1 MQKWTNSAFR
11 IIVSVTVTSLVVAPI
26 SYAAANKDFRAKND
40 IIIYDPDAKKC
51 GDGSNTPLT
60 TEQKIG
66 QILNVGFDNSS
77 IGNLKA
83 TAQKYQLGGAYLNI
97 QDPSKLPK
105 KDIDEINKSMKSQ
118 LIIATDDEGG
128 QIYRMLPK
136 GAEPSAKQLGKM
148 SDSQVL
154 AAGKDTGTR
163 LKKLGVNTVLGPV
176 LDIDTGLQ
184 NAISPYDRS
193 FSSNPDTIAAKA
205 GAWADGVTSQK
216 VGVTFKH
223 FPGIGSNTG
232 NTDTTYVVMPNSKS
246 NISQFTKDL
255 IPYTK
260 LGNKNGASVM
270 LANFV
275 MSGWGSDPV
284 SINPKAV
291 TYLRD
296 TIGFKGLV
304 TTDDL
309 AVMSK
314 SGYGSHKLD
323 LTQSIVKALKAKVD
337 MPLFAYPG
345 DATMSDIIKKV
356 KDDVDASIIDTAYTN
371 VIAYKTSLGLNTT
384 PPATATGGST
394 PVVSGG
400 DNRTKIWT
408 FLISTPFKGYG
419 NKPFGPVQ
427 AAGAIGNFFQESGW
441 RFDAVEGGKEDS
453 HVGDGHGIA
462 QWSYNVSGNSRVGPG
477 RRGVLMDLASKMGKK
492 WSDPEVQFQMIK
504 NELDGSY
511 GKSLLEKGYD
521 KLTDPKDASYMF
533 QKIYE
538 SAGTPNQA
546 NRDNAAIKALKDLA
560 GITAGAAFSAGC
572 TDDATAPGTFNTSKA
587 TFKADDGFPIY
598 IQTDPRWTNA
608 PYGSSKV
615 GPSGCGP
622 SAMAMIITALT
633 GQAVTPDQTAKKA
646 GDDGMYIPGDGS
658 SWEVANNLAK
668 HYGLKSTKI
677 KADVTAIN
685 NALKSGSY
693 VITSGKGGLPFTKG
707 GHYIMIRGVTADGKW
722 KIGDSAHR
730 DTNNQTFNPSTILSM
745 AAEGSMYAISK

>member
-1 MQKWTNSAFR
+1 MQKWTNSILR
-11 IIVSVTVTSLVVAPI
+11 IVTTVVVTSLVVAPL
-26 SYAAANKDFRAKND
+26 SYATAGKDFRAKND
-40 IIIYDPDAKKC
+40 VIIYDPDAKKC

-66 QILNVGFDNSS
+66 QILNVGFDSSS

-83 TAQKYQLGGAYLNI
+83 TAQKYQLGGVYLNI

-118 LIIATDDEGG
+118 LIVATDDEGG

-148 SDSQVL
+148 SNSQVL

-163 LKKLGVNTVLGPV
+163 LNKLGITTVLGPV

-193 FSSNPDTIAAKA
+193 FSSNPDTIADKA
-205 GAWADGVTSQK
+205 GAWADGVISQK

-246 NISQFTKDL
+246 NIDQFKQDL

-260 LGNKNGASVM
+260 LGNKTGAAVM

-275 MSGWGSDPV
+275 LPSWGSDPV
-284 SINPKAV
+284 SINPKSV
-291 TYLRD
+291 TYLRN

-309 AVMSK
+309 AVMGK

-337 MPLFAYPG
+337 MPLFAFPG
-345 DATMSDIIKKV
+345 DAAMNDIVKAV
-356 KDDVDASIIDTAYTN
+356 KDDVDVSVIDAAYAN

-384 PPATATGGST
+384 PPASSTGGTAS
-394 PVVSGG
+394 VVTGG
-400 DNRTKIWT
+400 DNRTKIWN
-408 FLISTPFKGYG
+408 FLISTKFKGYG
-419 NKPFGPVQ
+419 DKAFGPVQ

-441 RFDAVEGGKEDS
+441 RFDAVEGNGE
-453 HVGDGHGIA
+453 GHGIA
-462 QWSYNVSGNSRVGPG
+462 QWSYG
-477 RRGVLMDLASKMGKK
+477 RKTTLFSLASSMGKK
-492 WSDPEVQFQMIK
+492 WSDPEVQFKMMQ

-511 GKSLLEKGYD
+511 GKTLLEKGYD
-521 KLTDPKDASYMF
+521 KLTDPKAAAYMF
-533 QKIYE
+533 EQVYE
-538 SAGTPNQA
+538 SAGIPAQK
-546 NRDNAAIKALKDLA
+546 NRDDAAVKALKDLA
-560 GITAGAAFSAGC
+560 GIAPGAGFSAGC
-572 TDDATAPGTFNTSKA
+572 TDATTNGTFNTSKA

-608 PYGSSKV
+608 PYGSSQV

-633 GQAVTPDQTAKKA
+633 GQPVTPDQTAKKA
-646 GDDGMYIPGDGS
+646 GDDGMYISGEGS
-658 SWEVANNLAK
+658 SHDVAPDLAK
-668 HYGLKSTKI
+668 HYGLKATRI
-677 KADVTAIN
+677 KFDVTSISNAI
-685 NALKSGSY
+685 KSGSY
-693 VITSGKGGLPFTKG
+693 VILSGKGALPFTKG

-745 AAEGSMYAISK
+745 ASEDSMYAISK

>member
-1 MQKWTNSAFR
+1 MQKWTNSILR
-11 IIVSVTVTSLVVAPI
+11 IVTTVVVTSLVVAPL
-26 SYAAANKDFRAKND
+26 SYATAGKDFRAKND
-40 IIIYDPDAKKC
+40 VIIYDPDAKKC

-66 QILNVGFDNSS
+66 QILNVGFDSSS

-83 TAQKYQLGGAYLNI
+83 TAQKYQLGGVYLNI

-118 LIIATDDEGG
+118 LIVATDDEGG

-148 SDSQVL
+148 SNSQVL

-163 LKKLGVNTVLGPV
+163 LNKLGITTVLGPV

-193 FSSNPDTIAAKA
+193 FSSNPDTIADKA
-205 GAWADGVTSQK
+205 GAWADGVISQK

-246 NISQFTKDL
+246 NIDQFKQDL

-260 LGNKNGASVM
+260 LGNKTGAAVM

-275 MSGWGSDPV
+275 LPSWGSDPV
-284 SINPKAV
+284 SINPKSV
-291 TYLRD
+291 TYLRN

-309 AVMSK
+309 AVMGK

-337 MPLFAYPG
+337 MPLFAFPG
-345 DATMSDIIKKV
+345 DAAMNDIVKAA
-356 KDDVDASIIDTAYTN
+356 KDDVDVSVIDAAYAN

-384 PPATATGGST
+384 PPASSTGGTAS
-394 PVVSGG
+394 VVTGG
-400 DNRTKIWT
+400 DNRTKIWN
-408 FLISTPFKGYG
+408 FLISTKFKGYG
-419 NKPFGPVQ
+419 DKAFGPVQ

-441 RFDAVEGGKEDS
+441 RFDAVEGNGE
-453 HVGDGHGIA
+453 GHGIA
-462 QWSYNVSGNSRVGPG
+462 QWSYG
-477 RRGVLMDLASKMGKK
+477 RKTTLFSLASSMGKK
-492 WSDPEVQFQMIK
+492 WSDPEVQFKMMQ

-511 GKSLLEKGYD
+511 GKTLLEKGYD
-521 KLTDPKDASYMF
+521 KLTDPKAAAYMF
-533 QKIYE
+533 EQVYE
-538 SAGTPNQA
+538 SAGIPAQK
-546 NRDNAAIKALKDLA
+546 NRDDAAVKALKDLA
-560 GITAGAAFSAGC
+560 GIAPGAGFSAGC
-572 TDDATAPGTFNTSKA
+572 TDATTNGTFNTSKA

-608 PYGSSKV
+608 PYGSSQV

-633 GQAVTPDQTAKKA
+633 GQPVTPDQTAKKA
-646 GDDGMYIPGDGS
+646 GDDGMYISGEGS
-658 SWEVANNLAK
+658 SHDVAPDLAK
-668 HYGLKSTKI
+668 HYGLKATRI
-677 KADVTAIN
+677 KFDVTSISNAI
-685 NALKSGSY
+685 KSGSY
-693 VITSGKGGLPFTKG
+693 VILSGKGALPFTKG

-745 AAEGSMYAISK
+745 ASEDSMYAISK

>member
-1 MQKWTNSAFR
+1 MQKWTNSILR
-11 IIVSVTVTSLVVAPI
+11 IVTTVVVTSLVVAPL
-26 SYAAANKDFRAKND
+26 SYATAGKDFRAKND
-40 IIIYDPDAKKC
+40 VIIYDPDAKKC

-66 QILNVGFDNSS
+66 QILNVGFDSSS

-83 TAQKYQLGGAYLNI
+83 TAQKYQLGGVYLNI

-118 LIIATDDEGG
+118 LIVATDDEGG

-148 SDSQVL
+148 SNSQVL

-163 LKKLGVNTVLGPV
+163 LNKLGITTVLGPV

-193 FSSNPDTIAAKA
+193 FSSNPDTIADKA
-205 GAWADGVTSQK
+205 GAWADGVISQK

-246 NISQFTKDL
+246 NIDQFKQDL

-260 LGNKNGASVM
+260 IGNKTGAAVM

-275 MSGWGSDPV
+275 LPSWGSDPV
-284 SINPKAV
+284 SINPKSV
-291 TYLRD
+291 TYLRN

-309 AVMSK
+309 AVMGK

-337 MPLFAYPG
+337 MPLFAFPG
-345 DATMSDIIKKV
+345 DAAMNDIVKAV
-356 KDDVDASIIDTAYTN
+356 KDDVDVSVIDAAYAN

-384 PPATATGGST
+384 PPASSTGGTAS
-394 PVVSGG
+394 VVTGG
-400 DNRTKIWT
+400 DNRTKIWN
-408 FLISTPFKGYG
+408 FLISTKFKGYG
-419 NKPFGPVQ
+419 DKAFGPVQ

-441 RFDAVEGGKEDS
+441 RFDAVEGNGE
-453 HVGDGHGIA
+453 GHGIA
-462 QWSYNVSGNSRVGPG
+462 QWSYG
-477 RRGVLMDLASKMGKK
+477 RKTTLFSLASSMGKK
-492 WSDPEVQFQMIK
+492 WSDPEVQFKMMQ

-511 GKSLLEKGYD
+511 GKTLLEKGYD
-521 KLTDPKDASYMF
+521 KLTDPKAAAYMF
-533 QKIYE
+533 EQVYE
-538 SAGTPNQA
+538 SAGIPAQK
-546 NRDNAAIKALKDLA
+546 NRDDAAVKALKDLA
-560 GITAGAAFSAGC
+560 GIAPGAGFSAGC
-572 TDDATAPGTFNTSKA
+572 TDATTNGTFNTSKA

-608 PYGSSKV
+608 PYGSSQV

-633 GQAVTPDQTAKKA
+633 GQPVTPDQTAKKA
-646 GDDGMYIPGDGS
+646 GDDGMYISGEGS
-658 SWEVANNLAK
+658 SHDVAPDLAK
-668 HYGLKSTKI
+668 HYGLKATRI
-677 KADVTAIN
+677 KFDVTSISNAI
-685 NALKSGSY
+685 KSGSY
-693 VITSGKGGLPFTKG
+693 VILSGKGALPFTKG

-745 AAEGSMYAISK
+745 ASEDSMYAISK

>member
-1 MQKWTNSAFR
+1 MQKWTSSVFR
-11 IIVSVTVTSLVVAPI
+11 IVTTVTVASLIVAPI
-26 SYAAANKDFRAKND
+26 SYATAGKDFRAKND
-40 IIIYDPDAKKC
+40 VIIYDPDAKKC
-51 GDGSNTPLT
+51 GDGSDTPLT

-83 TAQKYQLGGAYLNI
+83 TAQKYQLGGVYLNV

-118 LIIATDDEGG
+118 LIVATDDEGG

-163 LKKLGVNTVLGPV
+163 LNKLGVTTVLGPV

-184 NAISPYDRS
+184 NAISPYDRA

-205 GAWADGVTSQK
+205 GAWADGVTSEK

-232 NTDTTYVVMPNSKS
+232 NTDTTYVVMPASKS
-246 NISQFTKDL
+246 SIDQFKQDL

-260 LGNKNGASVM
+260 LVSQKSASVM

-275 MSGWGSDPV
+275 LPSWGNDPV

-296 TIGFKGLV
+296 TTGFKGLV

-314 SGYGSHKLD
+314 SGYGSHQLE
-323 LTQSIVKALKAKVD
+323 LPQTVVKALKAKVD

-345 DATMSDIIKKV
+345 DAAMNDIVKAV
-356 KDDVDASIIDTAYTN
+356 KDDVDVSIIDTAYTN

-384 PPATATGGST
+384 PPATSTGGTAS
-394 PVVSGG
+394 VVTGG
-400 DNRTKIWT
+400 DNRTKIWN
-408 FLISTPFKGYG
+408 FLISTKFKGYG
-419 NKPFGPVQ
+419 DKAFGPVQ

-441 RFDAVEGGKEDS
+441 RFDAVEKLK
-453 HVGDGHGIA
+453 DGSIGPGRGIA
-462 QWSYNVSGNSRVGPG
+462 QWSFDRKTTLDS
-477 RRGVLMDLASKMGKK
+477 LATGGKK
-492 WSDPEVQFQMIK
+492 WSDPEVQFQMMK

-511 GKSLLEKGYD
+511 GKSLLEAGYD
-521 KLTDPKDASYMF
+521 KLTDPKEASYMF

-538 SAGTPNQA
+538 SAGTPVQDV
-546 NRDNAAIKALKDLA
+546 RDKAAIEALKDLA
-560 GITAGAAFSAGC
+560 GIAPGAGFTAGC
-572 TDDATAPGTFNTSKA
+572 TDSATPGSFNTTKA

-598 IQTDPRWTNA
+598 IQTDPRWENA
-608 PYGSSKV
+608 PFGSSTV

-646 GDDGMYIPGDGS
+646 GDDGMYVKGEGS
-658 SWEVANNLAK
+658 SHEIANNLAK

-677 KADVTAIN
+677 KSDVTAIS
-685 NALKSGSY
+685 NAIKGGSY
-693 VITSGKGGLPFTKG
+693 VIMSGKGGLPFTEG

-722 KIGDSAHR
+722 KVGDSAHR
-730 DTNNQTFNPSTILSM
+730 DTNNQEFNPSTILSM

>member
-1 MQKWTNSAFR
+1 MQKWTNSILR
-11 IIVSVTVTSLVVAPI
+11 IVTTVVVTSLVVAPL
-26 SYAAANKDFRAKND
+26 SYATAGKDFRAKND
-40 IIIYDPDAKKC
+40 VIIYDPDAKKC

-66 QILNVGFDNSS
+66 QILNVGFDSSS

-83 TAQKYQLGGAYLNI
+83 TAQKYQLGGVYLNI

-118 LIIATDDEGG
+118 LIVATDDEGG

-148 SDSQVL
+148 SNSQVL

-163 LKKLGVNTVLGPV
+163 LNKLGITTVLGPV

-193 FSSNPDTIAAKA
+193 FSSNPDTIADKA
-205 GAWADGVTSQK
+205 GAWADGVISQK

-246 NISQFTKDL
+246 NIDQFKQDL

-260 LGNKNGASVM
+260 LGNKTGAAVM

-275 MSGWGSDPV
+275 LPSWGSDPV
-284 SINPKAV
+284 SINPKSV
-291 TYLRD
+291 TYLRN

-309 AVMSK
+309 AVMGK

-337 MPLFAYPG
+337 MPLFAFPG
-345 DATMSDIIKKV
+345 DAAMNDIVKAV
-356 KDDVDASIIDTAYTN
+356 KDDVDVSVIDAAYAN

-384 PPATATGGST
+384 PPASSTGGTAS
-394 PVVSGG
+394 VVTGG
-400 DNRTKIWT
+400 DNRTKIWN
-408 FLISTPFKGYG
+408 FLISTKFKGYG
-419 NKPFGPVQ
+419 DKAFGPVQ

-441 RFDAVEGGKEDS
+441 RFDAVEGNGE
-453 HVGDGHGIA
+453 GHGIA
-462 QWSYNVSGNSRVGPG
+462 QWSYG
-477 RRGVLMDLASKMGKK
+477 RKTTLFSLASSMGKK
-492 WSDPEVQFQMIK
+492 WSDPEVQFKMMQ

-511 GKSLLEKGYD
+511 GKTLLEKGYD
-521 KLTDPKDASYMF
+521 KLTDPKAAAYMF
-533 QKIYE
+533 EQVYE
-538 SAGTPNQA
+538 SAGIPAQK
-546 NRDNAAIKALKDLA
+546 NRDDAAVKALKDLA
-560 GITAGAAFSAGC
+560 GIAPGAGFSADC
-572 TDDATAPGTFNTSKA
+572 TDATTNGTFNTSKA

-608 PYGSSKV
+608 PYGSSQV

-633 GQAVTPDQTAKKA
+633 GQPVTPDQTAKKA
-646 GDDGMYIPGDGS
+646 GDDGMYISGEGS
-658 SWEVANNLAK
+658 SHDVAPDLAK
-668 HYGLKSTKI
+668 HYGLKATRI
-677 KADVTAIN
+677 KFDVTSISNAI
-685 NALKSGSY
+685 KSGSY
-693 VITSGKGGLPFTKG
+693 VILSGKGALPFTKG

-745 AAEGSMYAISK
+745 ASEDSMYAISK

>member
-1 MQKWTNSAFR
+1 MQKWTSSVFR
-11 IIVSVTVTSLVVAPI
+11 IVTTVTVASLIVAPI
-26 SYAAANKDFRAKND
+26 SYATAGKDFRSKND
-40 IIIYDPDAKKC
+40 VIIYDPDAKKC
-51 GDGSNTPLT
+51 GDGSDTPLT

-66 QILNVGFDNSS
+66 QILNVGFDSSS
-77 IGNLKA
+77 ISNVKA
-83 TAQKYQLGGAYLNI
+83 TAQKYQLGGVYLNV

-118 LIIATDDEGG
+118 LIVATDDEGG

-163 LKKLGVNTVLGPV
+163 LNKLGVTTVLGPV

-184 NAISPYDRS
+184 NAISPYDRA

-205 GAWADGVTSQK
+205 GAWADGVTSEK

-232 NTDTTYVVMPNSKS
+232 NTDNTYVVMPASKS
-246 NISQFTKDL
+246 NIDQFKQDL

-260 LGNKNGASVM
+260 LVSQKSAAVM

-275 MSGWGSDPV
+275 LPSWGTDPV

-296 TIGFKGLV
+296 TTGFKGLV

-314 SGYGSHKLD
+314 SGYGSHQLE
-323 LTQSIVKALKAKVD
+323 LPQTIVKALKAKVD

-345 DATMSDIIKKV
+345 DAAMNDIVKAV
-356 KDDVDASIIDTAYTN
+356 KDDVDVSIIDTAYAN

-384 PPATATGGST
+384 PPATATGGTAS
-394 PVVSGG
+394 VVTGG
-400 DNRTKIWT
+400 DNRTKIWN
-408 FLISTPFKGYG
+408 FLISTKFKGYG
-419 NKPFGPVQ
+419 DKAFGPVQ

-441 RFDAVEGGKEDS
+441 RFDAVEGNGE
-453 HVGDGHGIA
+453 GHGIA
-462 QWSYNVSGNSRVGPG
+462 QWSFD
-477 RRGVLMDLASKMGKK
+477 RRTTLYSLASSMGKQ
-492 WSDPEVQFQMIK
+492 WSDPEVQFQMMK

-511 GKSLLEKGYD
+511 GKTLLAKGYD
-521 KLTDPKDASYMF
+521 KLTDPKEAAYMF
-533 QKIYE
+533 EQVYE
-538 SAGTPNQA
+538 SAGIPAQK
-546 NRDNAAIKALKDLA
+546 NRDDAAVKALKDLA
-560 GITAGAAFSAGC
+560 GIAPGAGFAAGC
-572 TDDATAPGTFNTSKA
+572 TDATAPGTFNTTKA

-608 PYGSSKV
+608 PYGSSQV

-646 GDDGMYIPGDGS
+646 GDDGMYVSGEGS

-677 KADVTAIN
+677 KSDATAIS
-685 NALKSGSY
+685 NAVKGGSY
-693 VITSGKGGLPFTKG
+693 VIMSGKGSLPFTGG

-730 DTNNQTFNPSTILSM
+730 DTNNQEFNPSTILSM

>member
-1 MQKWTNSAFR
+1 MQKWTKSILR
-11 IIVSVTVTSLVVAPI
+11 IVATVVVTSLVVSPI
-26 SYAAANKDFRAKND
+26 SYATAGKDFRAKND
-40 IIIYDPDAKKC
+40 VIIYDPDAKKC

-83 TAQKYQLGGAYLNI
+83 TAQKYQLGGVYLNI

-118 LIIATDDEGG
+118 LIVATDDEGG

-136 GAEPSAKQLGKM
+136 GTEPSAKQLGKM

-163 LKKLGVNTVLGPV
+163 LNKLGVTTVLGPV

-184 NAISPYDRS
+184 NAISPYDRA
-193 FSSNPDTIAAKA
+193 FSANPDTIAAKA
-205 GAWADGVTSQK
+205 GAWADGVVSQK

-246 NISQFTKDL
+246 NIDQFKQDL
-255 IPYTK
+255 VPYTK

-275 MSGWGSDPV
+275 LPGWGTDPV

-296 TIGFKGLV
+296 IIGFKGLV

-309 AVMSK
+309 AVMGK

-323 LTQSIVKALKAKVD
+323 LTQSVVKALKAKVD

-345 DATMSDIIKKV
+345 DAAMNDIVKAV
-356 KDDVDASIIDTAYTN
+356 KDDVDVSVIDAAYAN
-371 VIAYKTSLGLNTT
+371 VIAYKTSLGLNTE
-384 PPATATGGST
+384 PPAAATGGTT
-394 PVVSGG
+394 PVVSGS
-400 DNRTKIWT
+400 DNRTKIWN
-408 FLISTPFKGYG
+408 FLISNKFKGYG
-419 NKPFGPVQ
+419 DKAFGPVQ

-441 RFDAVEGGKEDS
+441 RFDAVEGNGE
-453 HVGDGHGIA
+453 GHGIA
-462 QWSYNVSGNSRVGPG
+462 QWSFG
-477 RRGVLMDLASKMGKK
+477 RKTTLFSLASSMGKK
-492 WSDPEVQFQMIK
+492 WSDPEVQFKMMQ

-511 GKSLLEKGYD
+511 GKTLLEKGYD
-521 KLTDPKDASYMF
+521 KLTDPKAAAYMF
-533 QKIYE
+533 EQVYE
-538 SAGTPNQA
+538 SAGIPAQA
-546 NRDNAAIKALKDLA
+546 NRDNAAVKALKDLA
-560 GITAGAAFSAGC
+560 GIAPGAAFSAGC
-572 TDDATAPGTFNTSKA
+572 TDSTAPGTFNTTKA

-608 PYGSSKV
+608 PYGSSQV

-646 GDDGMYIPGDGS
+646 GDDGMYHPGDGS
-658 SWEVANNLAK
+658 SWDVANDLAK

-730 DTNNQTFNPSTILSM
+730 DTNNQTFSPSTILSM

>member
-1 MQKWTNSAFR
+1 MQKWTNNILR
-11 IIVSVTVTSLVVAPI
+11 IVTTVVVTSLVVAPL
-26 SYAAANKDFRAKND
+26 SYATAGKDFRAKND
-40 IIIYDPDAKKC
+40 VIIYDPDAKKC

-66 QILNVGFDNSS
+66 QILNVGFDSSS

-83 TAQKYQLGGAYLNI
+83 TAQKYQLGGVYLNI

-118 LIIATDDEGG
+118 LIVATDDEGG

-148 SDSQVL
+148 SNSQVL

-163 LKKLGVNTVLGPV
+163 LNKLGITTVLGPV

-193 FSSNPDTIAAKA
+193 FSSNPDTIADKA
-205 GAWADGVTSQK
+205 GAWADGVISQK

-246 NISQFTKDL
+246 NIDQFKQDL

-260 LGNKNGASVM
+260 LGNKTGAAVM

-275 MSGWGSDPV
+275 LPSWGSDPV
-284 SINPKAV
+284 SINPKSV
-291 TYLRD
+291 TYLRN

-309 AVMSK
+309 AVMGK

-337 MPLFAYPG
+337 MPLFAFPG
-345 DATMSDIIKKV
+345 DAAMNDIVKAV
-356 KDDVDASIIDTAYTN
+356 KDDVDVSVIDAAYAN

-384 PPATATGGST
+384 PPASSTGGTAS
-394 PVVSGG
+394 VVTGG
-400 DNRTKIWT
+400 DNRTKIWN
-408 FLISTPFKGYG
+408 FLISTKFKGYG
-419 NKPFGPVQ
+419 DKAFGPVQ

-441 RFDAVEGGKEDS
+441 RFDAVEGNGE
-453 HVGDGHGIA
+453 GHGIA
-462 QWSYNVSGNSRVGPG
+462 QWSYG
-477 RRGVLMDLASKMGKK
+477 RKTTLFSLASSMGKK
-492 WSDPEVQFQMIK
+492 WSDPEVQFKMMQ

-511 GKSLLEKGYD
+511 GKTLLEKGYD
-521 KLTDPKDASYMF
+521 KLTDPKAAAYMF
-533 QKIYE
+533 EQVYE
-538 SAGTPNQA
+538 SAGIPAQK
-546 NRDNAAIKALKDLA
+546 NRDDAAVKALKDLA
-560 GITAGAAFSAGC
+560 GIAPGAGFSAGC
-572 TDDATAPGTFNTSKA
+572 TDATTNGTFNTSKA

-608 PYGSSKV
+608 PYGSSQV

-633 GQAVTPDQTAKKA
+633 GQPVTPDQTAKKA
-646 GDDGMYIPGDGS
+646 GDDGMYISGEGS
-658 SWEVANNLAK
+658 SHDVAPDLAK
-668 HYGLKSTKI
+668 HYGLKATRI
-677 KADVTAIN
+677 KFDVTSISNAI
-685 NALKSGSY
+685 KSGSY
-693 VITSGKGGLPFTKG
+693 VILSGKGALPFTKG

-745 AAEGSMYAISK
+745 ASEDSMYAISK

>member
-1 MQKWTNSAFR
+1 MQKWTNSILR
-11 IIVSVTVTSLVVAPI
+11 IVTTVVVTSLVVAPL
-26 SYAAANKDFRAKND
+26 SYATAGKDFRAKND
-40 IIIYDPDAKKC
+40 VIIYDPDAKKC

-66 QILNVGFDNSS
+66 QILNVGFDSSS

-83 TAQKYQLGGAYLNI
+83 TAQKYQLGGVYLNI

-118 LIIATDDEGG
+118 LIVATDDEGG

-148 SDSQVL
+148 SNSQVL

-163 LKKLGVNTVLGPV
+163 LNKLGITTVLGPV

-193 FSSNPDTIAAKA
+193 FSSNPDTIADKA
-205 GAWADGVTSQK
+205 GAWADGVISQK

-246 NISQFTKDL
+246 NIDQFKQDL

-260 LGNKNGASVM
+260 LGNKTGAAVM

-275 MSGWGSDPV
+275 LPSWGSDPV
-284 SINPKAV
+284 SINPKSV
-291 TYLRD
+291 TYLRN

-337 MPLFAYPG
+337 MPLFAFPG
-345 DATMSDIIKKV
+345 DAAMNDIVKAV
-356 KDDVDASIIDTAYTN
+356 KDDVDVSVIDAAYAN

-384 PPATATGGST
+384 PPASSTGGTAS
-394 PVVSGG
+394 VVTGG
-400 DNRTKIWT
+400 DNRTKIWN
-408 FLISTPFKGYG
+408 FLISTKFKGYG
-419 NKPFGPVQ
+419 DKAFGPVQ

-441 RFDAVEGGKEDS
+441 RFDAVEGNGE
-453 HVGDGHGIA
+453 GHGIA
-462 QWSYNVSGNSRVGPG
+462 QWSYG
-477 RRGVLMDLASKMGKK
+477 RKTTLFSLASSMGKK
-492 WSDPEVQFQMIK
+492 WSDPEVQFKMMQ

-511 GKSLLEKGYD
+511 GKTLLEKGYD
-521 KLTDPKDASYMF
+521 KLTDPKAAAYMF
-533 QKIYE
+533 EQVYE
-538 SAGTPNQA
+538 SAGIPAQK
-546 NRDNAAIKALKDLA
+546 NRDDAAVKALKDLA
-560 GITAGAAFSAGC
+560 GIAPGAGFSAGC
-572 TDDATAPGTFNTSKA
+572 TDATTNGTFNTSKA

-608 PYGSSKV
+608 PYGSSQV

-633 GQAVTPDQTAKKA
+633 GQPVTPDQTAKKA
-646 GDDGMYIPGDGS
+646 GDDGMYISGEGS
-658 SWEVANNLAK
+658 SHDVAPDLAK
-668 HYGLKSTKI
+668 HYGLKATRI
-677 KADVTAIN
+677 KFDVTSISNAI
-685 NALKSGSY
+685 KSGSY
-693 VITSGKGGLPFTKG
+693 VILSGKGALPFTKG

-745 AAEGSMYAISK
+745 ASEDSMYAISK

>member
-1 MQKWTNSAFR
+1 MQKWTSSVFR
-11 IIVSVTVTSLVVAPI
+11 IVTTVTVASLIVAPI
-26 SYAAANKDFRAKND
+26 SYATAGKDFRSKND
-40 IIIYDPDAKKC
+40 VIIYDPDAKKC
-51 GDGSNTPLT
+51 GDGSDTPLT

-66 QILNVGFDNSS
+66 QILNVGFDSSS
-77 IGNLKA
+77 ISNVKA
-83 TAQKYQLGGAYLNI
+83 TAQKYQLGGVYLNV

-118 LIIATDDEGG
+118 LIVATDDEGG

-163 LKKLGVNTVLGPV
+163 LNKLGVTTVLGPV

-184 NAISPYDRS
+184 NAISPYDRA

-205 GAWADGVTSQK
+205 GAWADGVTSEK

-232 NTDTTYVVMPNSKS
+232 NTDNTYVVMPASKS
-246 NISQFTKDL
+246 NIDQFKQDL

-260 LGNKNGASVM
+260 LVSQKSAAVM

-275 MSGWGSDPV
+275 LPSWGTDPV

-296 TIGFKGLV
+296 TTGFKGLV

-314 SGYGSHKLD
+314 SGYGSHQLE
-323 LTQSIVKALKAKVD
+323 LPQTIVKALKAKVD

-345 DATMSDIIKKV
+345 DAAMNDIVKAV
-356 KDDVDASIIDTAYTN
+356 KDDVDVSIIDTAYAN

-384 PPATATGGST
+384 PPATATGGTAS
-394 PVVSGG
+394 VVTGG
-400 DNRTKIWT
+400 DNRTKIWN
-408 FLISTPFKGYG
+408 FLISTKFKGYG
-419 NKPFGPVQ
+419 DKAFGPVQ

-441 RFDAVEGGKEDS
+441 RFDAVEGNGE
-453 HVGDGHGIA
+453 GHGIA
-462 QWSYNVSGNSRVGPG
+462 QWSFD
-477 RRGVLMDLASKMGKK
+477 RRTTLYSLASSMGKQ
-492 WSDPEVQFQMIK
+492 WSDPEVQFQMMK

-511 GKSLLEKGYD
+511 GKTLLAKGYD
-521 KLTDPKDASYMF
+521 KLTDPKEAAYMF
-533 QKIYE
+533 EQVYE
-538 SAGTPNQA
+538 SAGIPAQK
-546 NRDNAAIKALKDLA
+546 NRDDAAVKALKDLA
-560 GITAGAAFSAGC
+560 GIAPGAGFAAGC
-572 TDDATAPGTFNTSKA
+572 TDATAPGTFNTTKA

-608 PYGSSKV
+608 PYGSSQV

-646 GDDGMYIPGDGS
+646 GDDGMYVSGEGS

-677 KADVTAIN
+677 KSDATAIS
-685 NALKSGSY
+685 NAVKGGSY
-693 VITSGKGGLPFTKG
+693 VIMSGKGSLPFTGG

-722 KIGDSAHR
+722 KVGDSAHR
-730 DTNNQTFNPSTILSM
+730 DTNNQEFNPSTILSM

>member
-1 MQKWTNSAFR
+1 MQKWTNSILR
-11 IIVSVTVTSLVVAPI
+11 IVTTVVVTSLVVAPI
-26 SYAAANKDFRAKND
+26 SYATAGKDFRAKND
-40 IIIYDPDAKKC
+40 VIIYDPDAKKC

-60 TEQKIG
+60 TEEKIG

-83 TAQKYQLGGAYLNI
+83 TAQKYQLGGVYLNI

-118 LIIATDDEGG
+118 LIVATDDEGG

-148 SDSQVL
+148 SNSQVL

-163 LKKLGVNTVLGPV
+163 LNKLGVTTVLGPV

-193 FSSNPDTIAAKA
+193 FSSNPDTIADKA
-205 GAWADGVTSQK
+205 GAWADGVISQK

-246 NISQFTKDL
+246 NIDQFKQDL
-255 IPYTK
+255 VPYTK
-260 LGNKNGASVM
+260 LGNKTGAAVM

-275 MSGWGSDPV
+275 LPSWGSDPV

-291 TYLRD
+291 TYLRN

-309 AVMSK
+309 AVMGK

-323 LTQSIVKALKAKVD
+323 LTESIVKALKAKVD
-337 MPLFAYPG
+337 MPLFAFPG
-345 DATMSDIIKKV
+345 DATMNDIVKAV
-356 KDDVDASIIDTAYTN
+356 KDDVDVSVIDAAYAN

-384 PPATATGGST
+384 PPATSTGGTAS
-394 PVVSGG
+394 VVTGG
-400 DNRTKIWT
+400 DNRTKIWN
-408 FLISTPFKGYG
+408 FLISTKFKGYG
-419 NKPFGPVQ
+419 DKAFGPVQ

-441 RFDAVEGGKEDS
+441 RFDAVEGNGE
-453 HVGDGHGIA
+453 GHGIA
-462 QWSYNVSGNSRVGPG
+462 QWSYG
-477 RRGVLMDLASKMGKK
+477 RRTTLYSLASSMGKK
-492 WSDPEVQFQMIK
+492 WSDPEVQFKMMQ

-511 GKSLLEKGYD
+511 GKTLLEKGYD
-521 KLTDPKDASYMF
+521 KLTDPKAAAYMF
-533 QKIYE
+533 EQVYE
-538 SAGTPNQA
+538 SAGIPAQA
-546 NRDNAAIKALKDLA
+546 NRDNAAVKALKDLA
-560 GITAGAAFSAGC
+560 GIAPGAGFSAGC
-572 TDDATAPGTFNTSKA
+572 TDSAAPGTFNTSKA

-608 PYGSSKV
+608 PYGSSQV

-633 GQAVTPDQTAKKA
+633 GQAVTPDQTAKVA
-646 GDDGMYIPGDGS
+646 GNDGMYIAGTGS
-658 SWEVANNLAK
+658 SWQVAPDLAK
-668 HYGLKSTKI
+668 HYGLKATKI
-677 KADVTAIN
+677 KSDVTAIS
-685 NALKSGSY
+685 NAIKSGGY
-693 VITSGKGGLPFTKG
+693 VIMSGQGAKPFTSG

-722 KIGDSAHR
+722 KVGDSAHQ
-730 DTNNQTFNPSTILSM
+730 DTNNQTYNPSTILSM
-745 AAEGSMYAISK
+745 ANEGSMYAITK

>member
-1 MQKWTNSAFR
+1 MQKWTNSIFR
-11 IIVSVTVTSLVVAPI
+11 IIATVVVTSLVVSPI
-26 SYAAANKDFRAKND
+26 SYAAPAGKDFRSKND
-40 IIIYDPDAKKC
+40 VIIYDPDAKKC

-66 QILNVGFDNSS
+66 QILNVGFDGSS
-77 IGNLKA
+77 IGNVKA
-83 TAQKYQLGGAYLNI
+83 TAQKYQLGGVYLNV

-105 KDIDEINKSMKSQ
+105 SDIDEINKSMKSQ
-118 LIIATDDEGG
+118 LIVATDDEGG

-163 LKKLGVNTVLGPV
+163 LNKLGVTTVLGPV

-205 GAWADGVTSQK
+205 GAWADGVTSEK

-232 NTDTTYVVMPNSKS
+232 NTDTAYVVMPASKS
-246 NISQFTKDL
+246 NIDQFKQDL
-255 IPYTK
+255 IPYSK
-260 LGNKNGASVM
+260 LVNQKSASVM

-275 MSGWGSDPV
+275 LPGWGTDPV

-296 TIGFKGLV
+296 TTGFKGLI

-314 SGYGSHKLD
+314 SGYGSHQLD
-323 LTQSIVKALKAKVD
+323 LPQTVVKALNAKVD

-345 DATMSDIIKKV
+345 DGAMNDIVKTV
-356 KDDVDASIIDTAYTN
+356 KDNVDVSIIDTAYAN

-384 PPATATGGST
+384 PPATSTGGTAS
-394 PVVSGG
+394 VVTGG
-400 DNRTKIWT
+400 DNRTKIWN
-408 FLISTPFKGYG
+408 FLISTKFTGYG
-419 NKPFGPVQ
+419 NQAFGPVQ

-441 RFDAVEGGKEDS
+441 RFDAVEKLQ
-453 HVGDGHGIA
+453 DGSIGPGRGIA
-462 QWSYNVSGNSRVGPG
+462 QWSFD
-477 RRGVLMDLASKMGKK
+477 RRTTLESLATGGKK
-492 WSDPEVQFQMIK
+492 WSDPEVQFQMMK

-511 GKSLLEKGYD
+511 GKRLLEAGYD
-521 KLTDPKDASYMF
+521 KLTDPKEASYMF

-538 SAGTPNQA
+538 SAGTPEQK
-546 NRDNAAIKALKDLA
+546 NRDDAAIKALKDLA
-560 GITAGAAFSAGC
+560 GIAPGAGFSAGC
-572 TDDATAPGTFNTSKA
+572 TDSAAPGSFNTSKA
-587 TFKADDGFPIY
+587 TFTTEDGFPIY

-608 PYGSSKV
+608 PYTSSDTV
-615 GPSGCGP
+615 GHSGCGP
-622 SAMAMIITALT
+622 SAMAMIITVLT
-633 GQAVTPDQTAKKA
+633 GQAVTPDQTAKIA
-646 GDDGMYIPGDGS
+646 GDDGMLKDGGS
-658 SWEVANNLAK
+658 SWDLPNDLAK
-668 HYGLKSTKI
+668 HYGLKSTSI
-677 KADVTAIN
+677 KSDVTAIS
-685 NALKSGSY
+685 NAVKSGSY
-693 VITSGKGGLPFTKG
+693 VIMAGKGSLPFTGG
-707 GHYIMIRGVTADGKW
+707 GHYIFIRGVTPDGKW
-722 KIGDSAHR
+722 KVGDSAHR
-730 DTNNQTFNPSTILSM
+730 DTNNQEFNPSTILSM
-745 AAEGSMYAISK
+745 ASAGSIYAVSK

>member
-1 MQKWTNSAFR
+1 MQKWTSSVFR
-11 IIVSVTVTSLVVAPI
+11 IVTTVTVASLIVAPI
-26 SYAAANKDFRAKND
+26 SYATAGKDFRSKND
-40 IIIYDPDAKKC
+40 VIIYDPDAKKC

-60 TEQKIG
+60 TEEKIG

-77 IGNLKA
+77 ISNVKA
-83 TAQKYQLGGAYLNI
+83 TAQKYQLGGVYLNI

-118 LIIATDDEGG
+118 LIVATDDEGG

-163 LKKLGVNTVLGPV
+163 LNKLGVTTVLGPV

-184 NAISPYDRS
+184 NAISPYDRA

-205 GAWADGVTSQK
+205 GAWADGVTSEK

-232 NTDTTYVVMPNSKS
+232 NTDTTYVVMPASKS
-246 NISQFTKDL
+246 NIDQFKQDL

-260 LGNKNGASVM
+260 LVSQKSASVM

-275 MSGWGSDPV
+275 LPSWGNDPV

-296 TIGFKGLV
+296 TTGFKGLV

-314 SGYGSHKLD
+314 SGYGSHQLE
-323 LTQSIVKALKAKVD
+323 LPQTIVKALKAKVD

-345 DATMSDIIKKV
+345 DAAMNDIVKAV
-356 KDDVDASIIDTAYTN
+356 KDDVDVSIIDTAYAN

-384 PPATATGGST
+384 PPATATGGTAS
-394 PVVSGG
+394 VVTGG
-400 DNRTKIWT
+400 DNRTKIWN
-408 FLISTPFKGYG
+408 FLISTKFKGYG
-419 NKPFGPVQ
+419 DKAFGPVQ

-441 RFDAVEGGKEDS
+441 RFDAVEGNGE
-453 HVGDGHGIA
+453 GHGIA
-462 QWSYNVSGNSRVGPG
+462 QWSFD
-477 RRGVLMDLASKMGKK
+477 RRTTLYSLASSMGKQ
-492 WSDPEVQFQMIK
+492 WSDPEVQFQMMK

-511 GKSLLEKGYD
+511 GKTLLAKGYD
-521 KLTDPKDASYMF
+521 KLTDPKEAAYMF
-533 QKIYE
+533 EQVYE
-538 SAGTPNQA
+538 SAGIPAQK
-546 NRDNAAIKALKDLA
+546 NRDDAAVKALKDLA
-560 GITAGAAFSAGC
+560 GIAPGAGFAAGC
-572 TDDATAPGTFNTSKA
+572 TDATAPGTFNTTKA

-608 PYGSSKV
+608 PYGSSQV

-646 GDDGMYIPGDGS
+646 GDDGMYVSGEGS

-677 KADVTAIN
+677 KSDATAIS
-685 NALKSGSY
+685 NAVKGGSY
-693 VITSGKGGLPFTKG
+693 VIMSGKGSLPFTGG

-730 DTNNQTFNPSTILSM
+730 DTNNQEFNPSTILSM

>member
-1 MQKWTNSAFR
+1 MQKWTSSVLR
-11 IIVSVTVTSLVVAPI
+11 IVTTVTVASLIVSPI
-26 SYAAANKDFRAKND
+26 SYATAGKDFRSKND
-40 IIIYDPDAKKC
+40 VIIYDPDANKC

-77 IGNLKA
+77 IGNVKA
-83 TAQKYQLGGAYLNI
+83 TAQKYQLGGVYLNI

-105 KDIDEINKSMKSQ
+105 SDIDEINKSMKSQ
-118 LIIATDDEGG
+118 LIVATDDEGG
-128 QIYRMLPK
+128 QVYRMLPK
-136 GAEPSAKQLGKM
+136 GAEPSAKELGAM
-148 SDSQVL
+148 SNSQVL
-154 AAGKDTGTR
+154 AHGKATGTQ
-163 LKKLGVNTVLGPV
+163 LNKLGITTVLGPV
-176 LDIDTGLQ
+176 LDIDTNLQ
-184 NAISPYDRS
+184 NAISPYARA
-193 FSSNPDTIAAKA
+193 FSSNPDTIAEKA
-205 GAWADGVTSQK
+205 GAWANGVTSEK

-232 NTDTTYVVMPNSKS
+232 NTDTTYVVMPASKS
-246 NISQFTKDL
+246 NIDQFKQDL

-260 LGNKNGASVM
+260 LVNQKSASVM

-275 MSGWGSDPV
+275 LPGWGTDPV

-296 TIGFKGLV
+296 TTGFKGLI

-314 SGYGSHKLD
+314 SGYGSHQLD
-323 LTQSIVKALKAKVD
+323 LPQTVVKALNAKVD

-345 DATMSDIIKKV
+345 DAAMNDIVKAV
-356 KDDVDASIIDTAYTN
+356 KDNVDASIIDTAYAN

-384 PPATATGGST
+384 PPATSTGGTT

-408 FLISTPFKGYG
+408 FLISTPFKGFG

-441 RFDAVEGGKEDS
+441 RFDAVEGGKEGS
-453 HVGDGHGIA
+453 YPGDGHGIA
-462 QWSYNVSGNSRVGPG
+462 QWSYNVNGTTRVGPG

-504 NELDGSY
+504 DELDGSY

-538 SAGTPNQA
+538 SAGTPVQDV
-546 NRDNAAIKALKDLA
+546 RDNAAIKALKELA

-572 TDDATAPGTFNTSKA
+572 TDSAAPGTFNTSKA

-598 IQTDPRWTNA
+598 IQTDPRWENA
-608 PYGSSKV
+608 PFGSSTV

-633 GQAVTPDQTAKKA
+633 GQAITPDQTAKKA
-646 GDDGMYIPGDGS
+646 GDDGMYVSGEGS
-658 SWEVANNLAK
+658 SHEIANNLAK

-677 KADVTAIN
+677 KSDVTAIS
-685 NALKSGSY
+685 NAVKGGSY
-693 VITSGKGGLPFTKG
+693 VIMSGKGGLPFTGG

-722 KIGDSAHR
+722 KVGDSAHR
-730 DTNNQTFNPSTILSM
+730 DTNNQEFNPSTILSM
-745 AAEGSMYAISK
+745 AAESSMYAISK